1 MSSAAELMYK
11 TQKELVLIRD
21 FNQDMY
27 MNFAENRL
35 PDRNSWFLSSV
46 LLRKQNN
53 WAHTGNR

>member
-1 MSSAAELMYK
+1 MRLPQIARQVRIELEFMVSMSSAAELMYK

-35 PDRNSWFLSSV
+35 PDRNS
-46 LLRKQNN
+46 
-53 WAHTGNR
+53 

>member
-1 MSSAAELMYK
+1 MRLPQIARQVRIELEFMVSMSSAAELMYK

-35 PDRNSWFLSSV
+35 HDRNS
-46 LLRKQNN
+46 
-53 WAHTGNR
+53 